1 MYDNDL
7 INYVKKYKVPKKVP
21 KLDDKHLLFPIQN
34 INLPKEDINNN
45 DNFFGFTFNN
55 IQFKDNTKPKEN
67 NNKKHKKRKVSSVAK
82 SNLKNSNN
90 VTHNHKNRHSSTK
103 EVNYFQKEKEYLMNK
118 NNLEKEVN
126 YFQKEKEYLMN
137 KNNLEKE
144 DSKNYYNNKINI
156 ECEMPK
162 KEKIDKKES
171 KVKKPKID
179 YDKKLQEVQNENL
192 LLKRTVR
199 KKEEIIKK
207 YQKRFESQEDMLK
220 DLEFIYNEMKKDK
233 TPNFNINDYDL
244 NDLMNNDKNN
254 VKDNEFFDK
263 YNNDEFNDDILNNE
277 DLQEEMAIKA
287 VDQQIL
293 DELCPNPDVMSY
305 EQLLQLEENVGNVS
319 KGLTSQQIDFL
330 PVTKYKKQL
339 YSENYQCIIC
349 MEEFEEKEKV
359 KLLPCGHIFHINCI
373 KQWLLKQ
380 KSCPFCKSE
389 IK

>member
-55 IQFKDNTKPKEN
+55 IQFKDNTKSKEN

-118 NNLEKEVN
+118 NNLEKE
-126 YFQKEKEYLMN
+126 
-137 KNNLEKE
+137 

-162 KEKIDKKES
+162 KEKIDKKET

-192 LLKRTVR
+192 LLKRAVK
-199 KKEEIIKK
+199 KKEEIINK

-233 TPNFNINDYDL
+233 APNFNINDYDL

-330 PVTKYKKQL
+330 PVTKYKKNL